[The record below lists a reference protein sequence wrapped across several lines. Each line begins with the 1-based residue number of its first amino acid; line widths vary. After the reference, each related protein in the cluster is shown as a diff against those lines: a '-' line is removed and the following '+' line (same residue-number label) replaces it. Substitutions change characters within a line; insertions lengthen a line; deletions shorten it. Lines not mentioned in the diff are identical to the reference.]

1 MDPPEMGREEGV
13 WVMKRQVLFLL
24 MGMLGFVG
32 WGISSLSL
40 GWAQEKGVKVLTR
53 DEALRIALEK
63 NKDIQKAQEYRNSVM
78 GRYVE
83 ERSAALPQLQ
93 LSGGYGRDRDEA
105 TKEVFRGLFPAE
117 KETWGAEVSVSQ
129 VIYAFGRVGAAIRAA
144 KIGLATAEDQLR
156 IFQQAALRDVS
167 SAFDDVLLAKEIHA
181 LAVQNFDQKVRVQD
195 ETRRKHAAG
204 VATDYDVLAA
214 DVAVENARPE
224 VIRRENQIRVTRERL
239 RFLLGLEGEEVDA
252 KGTFE
257 ETITPYPSYEK
268 GVDTAWKSRPDLSDL
283 QKRIGIAVELVK
295 IYDAGDK
302 PRVDLKGSYGYRDI
316 NYFDVSKGDG
326 QVWSAGVFLTFPFF
340 DGMRSRGKTTQAR
353 SDLSSMKIDE
363 AKLKDSIA
371 LQVRDALNACRE
383 AEEIVKALS
392 GTVRQAEKL
401 LYMAERGYEY
411 GVKTKLEVDDAQLSV
426 IQAKGNLA
434 RARRDYS
441 VARVTL
447 DWVLGMVGE
456 KNKL

>member
-1 MDPPEMGREEGV
+1 
-13 WVMKRQVLFLL
+13 MKRKMLLPMKKWMRFFLVGMTCF
-24 MGMLGFVG
+24 MGWEIF
-32 WGISSLSL
+32 SLPP

-53 DEALRIALEK
+53 EEALRIGLEK

-93 LSGGYGRDRDEA
+93 LSGGYNRDRDDA
-105 TKEVFRGLFPAE
+105 TSNVFHGLFPPE
-117 KETWGAEVSVSQ
+117 KETWGTEVSVSQ

-144 KIGLATAEDQLR
+144 KIGLSTAEDQLR
-156 IFQQAALRDVS
+156 IFQQAAFRDIS

-204 VATDYDVLAA
+204 VATDYDILAA

-239 RFLLGLEGEEVDA
+239 RFLLGLEGEEVNA

-326 QVWSAGVFLTFPFF
+326 QVWSAGLFLTFPFF
-340 DGMRSRGKTTQAR
+340 DGMRSRGKTTQAK
-353 SDLSSMKIDE
+353 SDLSSLKIDE

-371 LQVRDALNACRE
+371 LQVRDALNACQE

-401 LYMAERGYEY
+401 LSMAEKGYEY
-411 GVKTKLEVDDAQLSV
+411 GVKTKLEVDDAQLSF

-447 DWVLGMVGE
+447 DWVLGTVGE
-456 KNKL
+456 KGKP

>member
-1 MDPPEMGREEGV
+1 
-13 WVMKRQVLFLL
+13 MKRQLPAGSGKWMRFFLMITL
-24 MGMLGFVG
+24 CFMG
-32 WGISSLSL
+32 WGIFSLPP

-53 DEALRIALEK
+53 EEALRIALEK

-93 LSGGYGRDRDEA
+93 ISGGYIRDRDDA
-105 TKEVFRGLFPAE
+105 TNKVFGGLFPAE
-117 KETWGAEVSVSQ
+117 KETWAAEVGVSQ
-129 VIYAFGRVGAAIRAA
+129 VIYSFGRVGAAIRAA

-181 LAVQNFDQKVRVQD
+181 LAVQNYDQKARIQD

-224 VIRRENQIRVTRERL
+224 VIRRENQIRLTREKL
-239 RFLLGLEGEEVDA
+239 RFLLGLEGEEMDA

-295 IYDAGDK
+295 IYDGGDK

-316 NYFDVSKGDG
+316 NYIDASRGDG

-340 DGMRSRGKTTQAR
+340 DGMRSRGKTAQAK
-353 SDLSSMKIDE
+353 SDLSSLKIDE

-371 LQVRDALNACRE
+371 LQVRDAVNACRE
-383 AEEIVKALS
+383 AEEIVKAIS

-447 DWVLGMVGE
+447 DWVLGTVGE
-456 KNKL
+456 KTNK

>member
-1 MDPPEMGREEGV
+1 
-13 WVMKRQVLFLL
+13 MKRLSPLNVFGLRQVLFI
-24 MGMLGFVG
+24 GFFGFLGL
-32 WGISSLSL
+32 GILSPPSGL
-40 GWAQEKGVKVLTR
+40 GEEKGVRVLTR
-53 DEALRIALEK
+53 EEALRIALEK
-63 NKDIQKAQEYRNSVM
+63 NKDIQKAHEYRNSVM

-93 LSGGYGRDRDEA
+93 ISGGYIRDRDDA
-105 TKEVFRGLFPAE
+105 TNKVFGGLFPAE
-117 KETWGAEVSVSQ
+117 KETWAAEVGVSQ
-129 VIYAFGRVGAAIRAA
+129 VIYSFGRVGAAIRAA

-181 LAVQNFDQKVRVQD
+181 LAVQNYDQKARIQD

-224 VIRRENQIRVTRERL
+224 VIRRENQIRLTREKL
-239 RFLLGLEGEEVDA
+239 RFLLGLEGEEMDA

-295 IYDAGDK
+295 IYDGGDK

-316 NYFDVSKGDG
+316 NYIDASRGDG

-340 DGMRSRGKTTQAR
+340 DGMRSRGKTAQAK
-353 SDLSSMKIDE
+353 SDLSSLKIDE

-371 LQVRDALNACRE
+371 LQVRDAVNACRE
-383 AEEIVKALS
+383 AEEIVKAIS

-447 DWVLGMVGE
+447 DWVLGTVGE
-456 KNKL
+456 KTNK

>member
-1 MDPPEMGREEGV
+1 
-13 WVMKRQVLFLL
+13 MKRHLALTYAWWMRLFL
-24 MGMLGFVG
+24 MGILGF
-32 WGISSLSL
+32 INPAIFSLPS
-40 GWAQEKGVKVLTR
+40 GWAQEKGIKVLTR
-53 DEALRIALEK
+53 EEALRIALEK

-93 LSGGYGRDRDEA
+93 LSGGYIRDRDDA
-105 TKEVFRGLFPAE
+105 TNKVFGGLFPAE
-117 KETWGAEVSVSQ
+117 KETWAAEVGVSQ
-129 VIYAFGRVGAAIRAA
+129 VIYSFGRVGAAIRAA
-144 KIGLATAEDQLR
+144 KIGLSTAEDQLR

-167 SAFDDVLLAKEIHA
+167 SAFDDVLLAKEIYA
-181 LAVQNFDQKVRVQD
+181 LAIQNYDQKGRIQD

-224 VIRRENQIRVTRERL
+224 VIRRENQIRLSREKL

-252 KGTFE
+252 QGTFE

-316 NYFDVSKGDG
+316 NYIDASRGDG
-326 QVWSAGVFLTFPFF
+326 QVWSAGVILTFPFF
-340 DGMRSRGKTTQAR
+340 DGMRSRGKTAQAK
-353 SDLSSMKIDE
+353 SDLSSLKIDE

-371 LQVRDALNACRE
+371 LQVRDAVNACRE
-383 AEEIVKALS
+383 AEEIVKAIS

-447 DWVLGMVGE
+447 DWVLGTVGE
-456 KNKL
+456 KSRP

>member
-1 MDPPEMGREEGV
+1 MKRRSPLNVFGLRQVLVVGFLGFLGLGILSPPSGLGEEKGVRVLTREEG
-13 WVMKRQVLFLL
+13 
-24 MGMLGFVG
+24 
-32 WGISSLSL
+32 
-40 GWAQEKGVKVLTR
+40 
-53 DEALRIALEK
+53 LRIALEK

-93 LSGGYGRDRDEA
+93 LSAGFLRDRDDA

-117 KETWGAEVSVSQ
+117 KETWAAEVGVTQ
-129 VIYAFGRVGAAIRAA
+129 IIYSFGRVGAAIRAA

-167 SAFDDVLLAKEIHA
+167 SAFDDVLLAKEIYA
-181 LAVQNFDQKVRVQD
+181 LAVQNFDQKVRIQD

-224 VIRRENQIRVTRERL
+224 VIRRENQIRLTREKL

-252 KGTFE
+252 QGTFE

-268 GVDTAWKSRPDLSDL
+268 GVDTAWTSRPDLSDL
-283 QKRIGIAVELVK
+283 RKRIGIAAELVK
-295 IYDAGDK
+295 IYDAEDK
-302 PRVDLKGSYGYRDI
+302 PRVDLKASYGYRDI
-316 NYFDVSKGDG
+316 NYIDEARGDG

-340 DGMRSRGKTTQAR
+340 DGMRSRGKTAQAK
-353 SDLSSMKIDE
+353 SDLRSLKIDE

-371 LQVRDALNACRE
+371 LQVRDAVNACRE
-383 AEEIVKALS
+383 AEEIVRAIS
-392 GTVRQAEKL
+392 GTVRQAERL

-411 GVKTKLEVDDAQLSV
+411 GVKTKLEVDDAQLNV

-447 DWVLGMVGE
+447 DWVLGTLGE
-456 KNKL
+456 KISH

>member
-1 MDPPEMGREEGV
+1 
-13 WVMKRQVLFLL
+13 MKRQMLKQPKRSMRFFF
-24 MGMLGFVG
+24 MGMLGFVVC
-32 WGISSLSL
+32 GIISLPQ
-40 GWAQEKGVKVLTR
+40 GWAQDKGIKVLAR
-53 DEALRIALEK
+53 EEALRIALEK

-93 LSGGYGRDRDEA
+93 LSGGYGRDRDDA

-129 VIYAFGRVGAAIRAA
+129 VLYAFGRVGAAIRAA
-144 KIGLATAEDQLR
+144 KIGLATAEDQLK
-156 IFQQAALRDVS
+156 IFQQAAWRDVS
-167 SAFDDVLLAKEIHA
+167 SAFDDVLLAKEIYA
-181 LAVQNFDQKVRVQD
+181 LAVQNYDQKVRIQD

-224 VIRRENQIRVTRERL
+224 VIRRENQIRVTREKL

-252 KGTFE
+252 RGTFE
-257 ETITPYPSYEK
+257 ETISPYPAYEK
-268 GVDTAWKSRPDLSDL
+268 GVEMAWKKRPDLSDL
-283 QKRIGIAVELVK
+283 QKRIGIAVELVN

-340 DGMRSRGKTTQAR
+340 DGMRSRGKTTQAK
-353 SDLSSMKIDE
+353 SDLSSLKIDE

-371 LQVRDALNACRE
+371 LQVRDAVNACRE
-383 AEEIVKALS
+383 AEEIVKAIS

-447 DWVLGMVGE
+447 DWVLGTVGE
-456 KNKL
+456 KTNK

>member
-1 MDPPEMGREEGV
+1 
-13 WVMKRQVLFLL
+13 MKRQMLKQPKRSMRFFF
-24 MGMLGFVG
+24 MGMLGFVVC
-32 WGISSLSL
+32 GIISLPQ
-40 GWAQEKGVKVLTR
+40 GWAQEKGIKVLTR
-53 DEALRIALEK
+53 EEALRIALEK

-93 LSGGYGRDRDEA
+93 LSGGYGRDRDDA

-129 VIYAFGRVGAAIRAA
+129 VLYAFGRVGAAIRAA
-144 KIGLATAEDQLR
+144 KIGLATAEDQLK
-156 IFQQAALRDVS
+156 IFQQAAWRDVS
-167 SAFDDVLLAKEIHA
+167 SAFDDVLLAKEIYA
-181 LAVQNFDQKVRVQD
+181 LAVQNFDQKVRIQD

-224 VIRRENQIRVTRERL
+224 VIRRENQIRVTREKL

-252 KGTFE
+252 RGTFE
-257 ETITPYPSYEK
+257 ETISPYPAYEK
-268 GVDTAWKSRPDLSDL
+268 GVEMAWKKRPDLSDL
-283 QKRIGIAVELVK
+283 QKRIGIAVELVN

-340 DGMRSRGKTTQAR
+340 DGMRSRGKTTQAK
-353 SDLSSMKIDE
+353 SDLSSLKIDE

-371 LQVRDALNACRE
+371 LQVRDAVNACRE
-383 AEEIVKALS
+383 AEEIVKAIS

-447 DWVLGMVGE
+447 DWVLGTVGE
-456 KNKL
+456 KTNK

>member
-1 MDPPEMGREEGV
+1 
-13 WVMKRQVLFLL
+13 MKRRSPLNVLGLRQILFIGFFGFL
-24 MGMLGFVG
+24 GLG
-32 WGISSLSL
+32 ILSPPSGL
-40 GWAQEKGVKVLTR
+40 GEEKGVRILTR
-53 DEALRIALEK
+53 EEALRIALEK
-63 NKDIQKAQEYRNSVM
+63 NKDIKKAQEYRNSVM

-93 LSGGYGRDRDEA
+93 LSGGYIRDRDDA
-105 TKEVFRGLFPAE
+105 TNRVFQGLFPAE
-117 KETWGAEVSVSQ
+117 KETWGAEVGVSQ
-129 VIYAFGRVGAAIRAA
+129 LIYSFGRVGAAIRAA

-167 SAFDDVLLAKEIHA
+167 SAFDDVLLAKEIYA
-181 LAVQNFDQKVRVQD
+181 LAVQNYDQKARIQD

-224 VIRRENQIRVTRERL
+224 VIRRENQIRLTREKL

-252 KGTFE
+252 QGTFE

-295 IYDAGDK
+295 INDAGDK

-316 NYFDVSKGDG
+316 NYIDAARGDG
-326 QVWSAGVFLTFPFF
+326 QVWSAGVVLTFPFF
-340 DGMRSRGKTTQAR
+340 DGMRSRGKTTQAK
-353 SDLSSMKIDE
+353 SDLSSLKIDE

-371 LQVRDALNACRE
+371 LQVRDAVNFCRE
-383 AEEIVKALS
+383 AEEIVKAIS

-447 DWVLGMVGE
+447 DWVLGTVGE
-456 KNKL
+456 KNNR

>member
-1 MDPPEMGREEGV
+1 MRQSMLKEPKS
-13 WVMKRQVLFLL
+13 WKRFLL
-24 MGMLGFVG
+24 AGVLSVLG
-32 WGISSLSL
+32 WGILSPPC
-40 GWAQEKGVKVLTR
+40 GWVQEKGVKVLTR
-53 DEALRIALEK
+53 EEALRIALEK
-63 NKDIQKAQEYRNSVM
+63 NKDIQKAQEYRNMVM

-93 LSGGYGRDRDEA
+93 LSGGYGRDRDDA

-117 KETWGAEVSVSQ
+117 KGTWGAEVGVSQ
-129 VIYAFGRVGAAIRAA
+129 VLYAFGRVGAAIRAA
-144 KIGLATAEDQLR
+144 KIGLATAEDQLK
-156 IFQQAALRDVS
+156 IFQQAAWRDVS

-181 LAVQNFDQKVRVQD
+181 LAVQNYDQKVRIQD

-214 DVAVENARPE
+214 DVAVENAKPE
-224 VIRRENQIRVTRERL
+224 VIRRENQVRITREKL

-257 ETITPYPSYEK
+257 ETINPYPSYEK
-268 GVDTAWKSRPDLSDL
+268 GVATAWNNRPDLSDL
-283 QKRIGIAVELVK
+283 QKRIGIAAELVK

-302 PRVDLKGSYGYRDI
+302 PRVDLKGSYGWRDI
-316 NYFDVSKGDG
+316 NYYDVSRGDG

-340 DGMRSRGKTTQAR
+340 DGMRSRGKTTQAK
-353 SDLSSMKIDE
+353 SDLSSLKIDE

-401 LYMAERGYEY
+401 LSMAEKGYEY
-411 GVKTKLEVDDAQLSV
+411 GVKTKLDVDDAQLSV

-447 DWVLGMVGE
+447 DWVLGTVGE
-456 KNKL
+456 KTNK